1 MATQKL
7 VILSA
12 FSIPKRHERRP
23 RSRKTLFWHAG
34 SDPKTEDPG
43 MTIAPDVRQQILR
56 DNKRHEKDTGS
67 PEVQIALLTAEIRD
81 LTEHMKRHSKDYHS
95 RHGLLLKV
103 NRRNKLA
110 AYLRRVDAAKYAQL
124 AEKLGLR
131 K

>member
-1 MATQKL
+1 
-7 VILSA
+7 
-12 FSIPKRHERRP
+12 
-23 RSRKTLFWHAG
+23 
-34 SDPKTEDPG
+34 
-43 MTIAPDVRQQILR
+43 MTIAPDVRKQIVA

-67 PEVQIALLTAEIRD
+67 PEVQIAMLTAEIRD